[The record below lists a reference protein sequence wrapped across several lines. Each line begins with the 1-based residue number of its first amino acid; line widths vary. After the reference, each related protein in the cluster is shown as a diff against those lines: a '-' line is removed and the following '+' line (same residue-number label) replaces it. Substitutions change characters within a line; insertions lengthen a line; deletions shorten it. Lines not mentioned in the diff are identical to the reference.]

1 MDRGNLQI
9 YFGSGK
15 GKTTAA
21 LGQAIREASGGKTV
35 IIVQFLK
42 GKQPEQV
49 SFIQRLEPEIK
60 LFRFQRRE
68 AAFEELGPKEREE
81 ETMTMKNG
89 LAFAKKVLATGEC
102 DVLDIRAGLEEAS
115 EGTEIIFTGIRL
127 CPEVM
132 EWADGVYQIS
142 ALKE

>member
-42 GKQPEQV
+42 GKQPEQI
-49 SFIQRLEPEIK
+49 SFIQRLEP
-60 LFRFQRRE
+60 
-68 AAFEELGPKEREE
+68 
-81 ETMTMKNG
+81 
-89 LAFAKKVLATGEC
+89 
-102 DVLDIRAGLEEAS
+102 
-115 EGTEIIFTGIRL
+115 
-127 CPEVM
+127 
-132 EWADGVYQIS
+132 
-142 ALKE
+142 

>member
-60 LFRFQRRE
+60 HDHEKRP
-68 AAFEELGPKEREE
+68 GVREE
-81 ETMTMKNG
+81 S
-89 LAFAKKVLATGEC
+89 TGY
-102 DVLDIRAGLEEAS
+102 G
-115 EGTEIIFTGIRL
+115 G
-127 CPEVM
+127 M
-132 EWADGVYQIS
+132 
-142 ALKE
+142 